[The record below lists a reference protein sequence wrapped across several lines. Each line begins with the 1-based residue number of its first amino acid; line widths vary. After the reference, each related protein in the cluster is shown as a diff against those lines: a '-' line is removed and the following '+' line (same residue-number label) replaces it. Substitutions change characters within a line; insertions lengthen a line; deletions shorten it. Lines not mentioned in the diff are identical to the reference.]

1 MIIDFAPVADAIIPA
16 LVSVAASGTF
26 TYIFREWISTRLKA
40 AIGHEYNEKLI
51 VHQHDMDAALQR
63 QKAEFEINLQK
74 IRLEHEA
81 TLTKST
87 MFFDHQRTAFMDIA
101 TATSRLLT
109 AWDSTYNGNSHT
121 MEPVPGTNRE
131 AVEALIQRH
140 QLFLDPEIIVS
151 LRIMNEIYDDS
162 LPFIDEQS
170 GQPEYP
176 DAIQPCN
183 NATYLFP
190 RIVALL
196 QKKIGVHYDSFLV
209 EDLALFGAI
218 TLLRRYPRHRQD
230 SLLID
235 YLTNKNS
242 TPDDLVIAAK
252 NQKEAFLNYIA
263 EIFNSTSAP
272 SYTAHPY
279 VGWLRTLNQMLSD
292 PA

>member
-1 MIIDFAPVADAIIPA
+1 MIIDLAFLPEWLQPA
-16 LVSVAASGTF
+16 LIALATSGMF

-40 AIGHEYNEKLI
+40 SIGHEFNEKLQE
-51 VHQHDMDAALQR
+51 HKHKMDAALQR
-63 QKAEFEINLQK
+63 QMSEFEINLQK

-101 TATSRLLT
+101 TATSRLLNV
-109 AWDSTYNGNSHT
+109 WGSTYNGNSHT
-121 MEPVPGTNRE
+121 MEPVPETNRA
-131 AVEALIQRH
+131 AVETLIQHH

-151 LRIMNEIYDDS
+151 LKIMNEIYDDS
-162 LPFIDEQS
+162 VPFIDDNS

-176 DAIQPCN
+176 DAIRPCN

-209 EDLALFGAI
+209 EELALFGAI
-218 TLLRRYPRHRQD
+218 TLFRRYPRHRQD

-252 NQKEAFLNYIA
+252 NQKKEVLKYIE
-263 EIFNSTSAP
+263 EIFNPTIAP
-272 SYTAHPY
+272 SYTASPY
-279 VGWLRTLNQMLSD
+279 VGWLRTLNRMLAD
-292 PA
+292 TA